1 MMDNSE
7 EYNDGPKEEDLIW
20 EKMYMHTEEWQHDL
34 AFFKDEFWF
43 LHNLIGGYVVWVGNE
58 DDMAQIQTIV
68 KRLNKLQDVRGEL
81 NQKLT
86 KQMVALE
93 ELLNKSHKEPQWQVK
108 EENIVLSKLLKDF
121 TKDIRALK
129 KDIHTITKIVT
140 DSKKF
145 KQLKKS

>member
-1 MMDNSE
+1 
-7 EYNDGPKEEDLIW
+7 
-20 EKMYMHTEEWQHDL
+20 
-34 AFFKDEFWF
+34 
-43 LHNLIGGYVVWVGNE
+43 
-58 DDMAQIQTIV
+58 MAQIQTIV

-81 NQKLT
+81 NKKLT